1 MQNAE
6 SNKLVGEVLMLF
18 PAEPSHVGLV
28 PLQFS
33 KTNKVP
39 DPSYPS
45 LAHYPGDNGGPGG
58 YEERPRQRRSERPAL
73 EEYGGRTGREGGPYC
88 ECRNCQLERKYERKR
103 RKKSEKVTWS

>member
-1 MQNAE
+1 M
-6 SNKLVGEVLMLF
+6 VGEVLMLF

-58 YEERPRQRRSERPAL
+58 YEERPRQRRSERPAV
-73 EEYGGRTGREGGPYC
+73 EEYGGRTGREG
-88 ECRNCQLERKYERKR
+88 ELRNQR
-103 RKKSEKVTWS
+103 RSPGANMLSLSNYNNYNKLIII